1 MNVRLMLGG
10 IGMLCFALLFSGCM
24 TAAKPYEQTAFALD
38 TVIDITAY
46 GPNAEQAVQKS
57 LAEMT
62 RLESLLS
69 NYQENSEITA
79 INKQAGI
86 QAVDISPDTEKVLQQ
101 ALRYAT
107 VTKGAFDPTIGPIV
121 ELWGIGK
128 KDDFVPSDAE
138 IAVALKH
145 VNYHRLEL
153 DTTKHTARL
162 LDKGMSIDVGG
173 VAKGY
178 ILDRMETILKAE
190 GIQSALLNGGGD
202 IRVIGNKPDGTP
214 WRIGL
219 QDPRD
224 TEGISAKISLAKWN
238 DIETSGDYQR
248 FFDRDGVRY
257 HHIFDPKTGKPT
269 HTLSSASTVLR
280 EGIED
285 IPSNALLVMG
295 KEQALE
301 LLKQFP
307 GIEAIFVDFD
317 GSVSYTPGLADSI
330 ETDR

>member
-1 MNVRLMLGG
+1 
-10 IGMLCFALLFSGCM
+10 
-24 TAAKPYEQTAFALD
+24 
-38 TVIDITAY
+38 
-46 GPNAEQAVQKS
+46 
-57 LAEMT
+57 
-62 RLESLLS
+62 
-69 NYQENSEITA
+69 
-79 INKQAGI
+79 
-86 QAVDISPDTEKVLQQ
+86 
-101 ALRYAT
+101 
-107 VTKGAFDPTIGPIV
+107 V

-138 IAVALKH
+138 IVVALKH

-153 DTTKHTARL
+153 DTTQHTARL

-178 ILDRMETILKAE
+178 ILDRMEAILKAE

-219 QDPRD
+219 QDSRD

-269 HTLSSASTVLR
+269 HTLSSASTVLC

-295 KEQALE
+295 KEQSLE

-307 GIEAIFVDFD
+307 GIEAIFVDVD